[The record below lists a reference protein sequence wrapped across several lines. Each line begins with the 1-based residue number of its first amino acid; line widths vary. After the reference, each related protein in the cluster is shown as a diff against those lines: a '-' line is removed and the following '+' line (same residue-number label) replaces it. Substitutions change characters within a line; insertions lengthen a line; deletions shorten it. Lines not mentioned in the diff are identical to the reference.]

1 MDEHEPESNSVL
13 SADLHV
19 CIFPNL
25 DEFMVIDV
33 RDLEAPKAR
42 VLPAVDVLTPNHY
55 DDLEAE
61 FSRLLRTEGPPFLN
75 LMLLSA
81 KVQAMLQE
89 RGIAALAKTFGM
101 DAANPENNRMSL
113 FLCSGSILSM
123 HERDV
128 TGALEVFFGGNLP
141 PGFVEECN
149 QLFKKL
155 LAEEKSKITRKE
167 QDELRRAVLGKSEQ
181 FYTLWQSPGSSPG
194 SSFSNQ

>member
-1 MDEHEPESNSVL
+1 MDEPESDSVL

-42 VLPAVDVLTPNHY
+42 VMPAAEVLTATHY

-81 KVQAMLQE
+81 
-89 RGIAALAKTFGM
+89 RGPG
-101 DAANPENNRMSL
+101 DAP
-113 FLCSGSILSM
+113 G
-123 HERDV
+123 
-128 TGALEVFFGGNLP
+128 TGYRGPRQDLR
-141 PGFVEECN
+141 PGRYP
-149 QLFKKL
+149 
-155 LAEEKSKITRKE
+155 TRE
-167 QDELRRAVLGKSEQ
+167 
-181 FYTLWQSPGSSPG
+181 
-194 SSFSNQ
+194 